1 MLFFAAVVIFIG
13 QGKYSPITND
23 NGGGFAFNNSPTASA
38 DTFGELLFI
47 NTGSYATMYA
57 ATLKDLKAKN
67 TLFISLA
74 DYSGEA
80 FRRAFGKF

>member
-1 MLFFAAVVIFIG
+1 MVIFIG
-13 QGKYSPITND
+13 QGKYSPIIND
-23 NGGGFAFNNSPTASA
+23 NGGGLFAYNNSPTASA
-38 DTFGELLFI
+38 DTFGDLLFI
-47 NTGSYATMYA
+47 NTASYATMYA